1 MIINA
6 LTSGLPDRIEAD
18 VVIIGSGPAGIVVAL
33 ELAAAGQEVIVV
45 EAGGDHFSRSSQ
57 AIYRAETVS
66 PEAHGQVDMF
76 RRRMLGGSSTL
87 WGGRCIPFDP
97 IDFEA
102 RPWLRHARWP
112 VSYEEVARFYPKALE
127 YAEAGEPLFDAGSA
141 LPGSPAAL
149 APGVTSGDVVLDRIE
164 RFSRPSDFARAHGQ
178 QLRTAP
184 GLRLYYNAPVE
195 HILTHSDGN
204 HAAGVRLRVGNRSVE
219 IAATRVVIAA
229 GGLETVRLLLAS
241 DEARSCGLGNEREL
255 VGRFYQCH
263 LEGEIGTIAF
273 PARATESRI
282 DYQRATDG
290 TYCRRYLWLS
300 PEAQR
305 RDKLAGLVLRPSH
318 ANIVDPNHRDPVLSA
333 MYLTKSLIVREY
345 ARKMTSLEA
354 VARDGY
360 KGGQIGYYSAHLRNV
375 ILGSPRLAAFGVDWT
390 RRRILASRKL
400 PSVVLVDRRARY
412 PIDVNAEQ
420 EPNPDSRIT
429 LGGERDALGMR
440 RLRIDWRTTADDH
453 HRLAEGMRVIQRA
466 IEPSGTVRIEFGP
479 DLESLTARRV
489 PVGGHHIGT
498 ARMARDASTGVCDA
512 NAELFETRGL
522 FIAGAAALATSSFA
536 NPTLVLLALALRL
549 AEHLAVTGPQ
559 RTP

>member
-1 MIINA
+1 MIADA

-33 ELAAAGQEVIVV
+33 ELAAAGQDVVVV
-45 EAGGDHFSRSSQ
+45 EAGGDRFSRASQ

-97 IDFEA
+97 IDFEQ
-102 RPWLRHARWP
+102 RSWMRHARWP
-112 VSYEEVARFYPKALE
+112 IGYADVARFYPKALE

-141 LPGSPAAL
+141 LPGNPAPL
-149 APGVTSGDVVLDRIE
+149 APGVESGDVVLDRIE
-164 RFSRPSDFARAHGQ
+164 RFSRPSDFARAHGMR
-178 QLRTAP
+178 LRTDP
-184 GLRLYYNAPVE
+184 RLRLFYNAPVE
-195 HILTHSDGN
+195 QILTDDTGAR
-204 HAAGVRLRVGNRSVE
+204 AAGVRLRIGTRRVE
-219 IAATRVVIAA
+219 VAARRVVVAA
-229 GGLETVRLLLAS
+229 GGLETARLLLAS
-241 DEARSCGLGNEREL
+241 SEGRACGLGNERDL

-273 PARATESRI
+273 PARVAETRI
-282 DYQRATDG
+282 GYQRAPDG

-305 RDKLAGLVLRPSH
+305 RDQLAGLVLRPSH
-318 ANIVDPNHRDPVLSA
+318 ANIVDPGHHNPVLSA

-354 VARDGY
+354 VARARY
-360 KGGQIGYYSAHLRNV
+360 QGGAASYYAAHLRNV
-375 ILGSPRLAAFGVDWT
+375 ILGSPRLAAFGLDWT

-400 PSVVLVDRRARY
+400 PSVVLVDRRAHY

-429 LGGERDALGMR
+429 LGGDRDALGMR
-440 RLRIDWRTTADDH
+440 RVTVDWRTTADDH

-466 IEPSGTVRIEFGP
+466 TAPSGTVRIELGD
-479 DLESLTARRV
+479 DLEALAARRI

-498 ARMARDASTGVCDA
+498 ARMAGDASAGVCDA
-512 NAELFETRGL
+512 NAELFGTRGI
-522 FIAGAAALATSSFA
+522 FIAGAASMATSGFA
-536 NPTLVLLALALRL
+536 NPTLVLVVLALRL
-549 AEHLAVTGPQ
+549 SEHLATTG
-559 RTP
+559 TSIN